1 MRALH
6 RTGVGAILAGMTLVQ
21 KIDPD
26 HLPQPQPLPLPKE
39 LREPPLFEPQ
49 NMSLEALAQYFAQ
62 VIQRQSGLPC
72 EAVQESIG
80 GEIIPVVFIHVPADV
95 ERPHRVFAAAI
106 NLAHEQIERVG
117 PELTGRVALEFVKD
131 KHAA

>member
-6 RTGVGAILAGMTLVQ
+6 RTGVGAILDGIALVQ
-21 KIDPD
+21 KIGPD
-26 HLPQPQPLPLPKE
+26 HLPQSLPPLKE
-39 LREPPLFEPQ
+39 LRDPPLFEPQ

-80 GEIIPVVFIHVPADV
+80 GEIIPVVLIHVPADV
-95 ERPHRVFAAAI
+95 ERPHRVYADAI
-106 NLAHEQIERVG
+106 NLAHEQIERVA
-117 PELTGRVALEFVKD
+117 PELTGRVALEFVKH

>member
-26 HLPQPQPLPLPKE
+26 HLPHPLPLPKE

-80 GEIIPVVFIHVPADV
+80 GEIIPVVLIHVPADV
-95 ERPHRVFAAAI
+95 ERPHRVFADAI
-106 NLAHEQIERVG
+106 NLAHEQIERVA
-117 PELTGRVALEFVKD
+117 PELTGQVAFKFVREN
-131 KHAA
+131 HAA